1 MLLTRTIYS
10 LRALANRVGRA
21 AAAASLSAQPLPWF
35 GRPYGLQKNIGAVH
49 CLPNR
54 LWGRTQRTGVA
65 YTRQHRPPP
74 TLPPFCIA
82 RRQGSPDTVC
92 ADIVVAAGQV
102 PATMHNHSIRT
113 WPIVATPGIWF
124 GRVLPAAQSPA
135 GALSSS
141 CSSGGSRT
149 LMPAGMPCGMAWGMS
164 CAVQTPA
171 RSRLQQAAG
180 YMSTNCPCSSL
191 AWS

>member
-65 YTRQHRPPP
+65 YTRQHRPAADAPAVLHSPP
-74 TLPPFCIA
+74 AGLSRHGLCGYCGRRRPSPGHNAQPFHPYVADRRHAGHLVWPRSACRAAA
-82 RRQGSPDTVC
+82 RR
-92 ADIVVAAGQV
+92 
-102 PATMHNHSIRT
+102 
-113 WPIVATPGIWF
+113 
-124 GRVLPAAQSPA
+124 
-135 GALSSS
+135 
-141 CSSGGSRT
+141 
-149 LMPAGMPCGMAWGMS
+149 
-164 CAVQTPA
+164 
-171 RSRLQQAAG
+171 RSLQQLLFGGQSHLDAG
-180 YMSTNCPCSSL
+180 WHAMWHGLGDVLRRTDTRTQPPSTSGRIHVYQLSL
-191 AWS
+191 